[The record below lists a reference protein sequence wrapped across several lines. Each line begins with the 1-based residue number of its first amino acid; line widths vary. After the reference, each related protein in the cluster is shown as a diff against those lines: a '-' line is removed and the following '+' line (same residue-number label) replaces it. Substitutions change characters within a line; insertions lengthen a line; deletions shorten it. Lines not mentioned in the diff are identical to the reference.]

1 MFHPMMRWARSNSLQ
16 RRRILACSILLAVL
30 ACAALPG
37 TSEAKA
43 NRKIRGVGFATSVPG
58 NWKTGKGKNGTTH
71 VYGAASP
78 KTKRG
83 VTVNSMQLGITVI
96 PIVDLERQVG
106 QRLPASLE
114 DLLALVIST
123 PQQAQNV
130 SFAAPIRS
138 SLLDGAPAASGAAQF
153 DFNGATVLQSDTI
166 SVRRGRVYIV
176 EFDVDLR
183 LQYQGLPVLA
193 AIHRHWHW
201 R

>member
-37 TSEAKA
+37 VSEAS
-43 NRKIRGVGFATSVPG
+43 RKIRGVGFTTSVPG
-58 NWKTGKGKNGTTH
+58 NWKTGKGKNGPTR

-96 PIVDLERQVG
+96 PVVDLERQVG
-106 QRLPASLE
+106 RRLPPTLE
-114 DLLALVIST
+114 ELLALVIST

-138 SLLDGAPAASGAAQF
+138 SLLGGAPAASGAAQF

-166 SVRRGRVYIV
+166 AVRRGRVYIV

-183 LQYQGLPVLA
+183 LQFQALPILGS
-193 AIHRHWHW
+193 IHKHWHW